1 MNNLQQDV
9 ERLIAEQTTSWETAR
24 RNYAALRRIRSK
36 TLSFDAFSVGVQFNP
51 ERVRSTTARVEA
63 PEERPCFLC
72 PENRPAEQRA
82 VRWEGYELLV
92 NPYPIF
98 ARHLTLPAREHTPQ
112 RLTGRVHDMVQLA
125 GELPG
130 FVLTFNGA
138 RSGASAPDHFHFQ
151 AVGRGVLPAEAE
163 LPAWPE
169 TTEIFRDEH
178 VSVCGIDH
186 YLRPA
191 IRIWGSEGQ
200 AVARAGEEV
209 LVCLKQA
216 TSCKSKETDDDEAQV
231 NALCWKEAQE
241 YILVLFPR
249 TAHRPAE
256 YYATGTEQFLLSPG
270 AIDMAGVLITVR
282 PEDYE
287 RANEETI
294 TALLGQVVPDA
305 AQWET
310 MKEFLKRCLTENLK

>member
-1 MNNLQQDV
+1 M
-9 ERLIAEQTTSWETAR
+9 
-24 RNYAALRRIRSK
+24 
-36 TLSFDAFSVGVQFNP
+36 GVQFNP

-63 PEERPCFLC
+63 LEERPCFLC
-72 PENRPAEQRA
+72 AENRPAEQRA

-112 RLTGRVHDMVQLA
+112 RLTGRVRDMVQLA
-125 GELPG
+125 NELPG

-163 LPAWPE
+163 LPTWPQ
-169 TTEIFRDEH
+169 TTEIFQDKY

-191 IRIWGSEGQ
+191 IRIRGSEGQ

-209 LVCLKQA
+209 LACLKQA
-216 TSCKSKETDDDEAQV
+216 MACKSEDDDEAQV
-231 NALCWKEAQE
+231 NALCWKEAQG

-256 YYATGTEQFLLSPG
+256 YYAAGAEQFLLSPG

-282 PEDYE
+282 AEDYE

-294 TALLGQVVPDA
+294 TALMRQVVPDA
-305 AQWET
+305 AQWQKI
-310 MKEFLKRCLTENLK
+310 KEFLKRCLTENLK